1 MRYLLDTN
9 VCIGA
14 MRNTP
19 VIVARMSAL
28 SPGDCAIS
36 TITSYELYTGVEKCS
51 DPGREGAKVATLLK
65 TVHTLPFDSAA
76 AKEAARMRAELE
88 SQGCPIG
95 PYDVL
100 LAGHAL
106 AAGLIL
112 VSANTAEF
120 SRVAGLAVENWS
132 KC

>member
-9 VCIGA
+9 TCISV
-14 MRNTP
+14 MRNEPP
-19 VIVARMSAL
+19 VVARMSAT

-36 TITSYELYTGVEKCS
+36 TITSYELYTGVAKCS
-51 DPGREGAKVATLLK
+51 DPRREGAKVATLLR
-65 TVHTLPFDSAA
+65 TVHALPFDSAA
-76 AKEAARMRAELE
+76 AKEAARIRAELE

-100 LAGHAL
+100 LAGHAV

-120 SRVAGLAVENWS
+120 SRVAGLVVENWS
-132 KC
+132 K

>member
-1 MRYLLDTN
+1 M
-9 VCIGA
+9 
-14 MRNTP
+14 
-19 VIVARMSAL
+19 
-28 SPGDCAIS
+28 
-36 TITSYELYTGVEKCS
+36 
-51 DPGREGAKVATLLK
+51 ATLLK
-65 TVHTLPFDSAA
+65 TIRTLPFDSAA
-76 AKEAARMRAELE
+76 AREAARIRAELE

-120 SRVAGLAVENWS
+120 SRVAGLAVENWRR
-132 KC
+132 

>member
-9 VCIGA
+9 TCISV
-14 MRNTP
+14 MRNESVLVT
-19 VIVARMSAL
+19 RMSAV

-65 TVHTLPFDSAA
+65 IVHTLPFDSAA
-76 AKEAARMRAELE
+76 AREAARIRAVLE
-88 SQGCPIG
+88 SEGRPIG

-112 VSANTAEF
+112 VSANRAEF
-120 SRVAGLAVENWS
+120 SRVAGLALENWT
-132 KC
+132 KH

>member
-9 VCIGA
+9 TCISA
-14 MRNTP
+14 MRNEP
-19 VIVARMSAL
+19 AVVARMLAT

-51 DPGREGAKVATLLK
+51 DPSREVAKVGTLLR

-76 AKEAARMRAELE
+76 AQEAARTRAKLE
-88 SQGCPIG
+88 SQGFPIG
-95 PYDVL
+95 PYDIL

-112 VSANTAEF
+112 VTANTAEF
-120 SRVAGLAVENWS
+120 SRVAGLVVENWRQ
-132 KC
+132 